1 MVSVFFP
8 GRKLTP
14 SSYGPLHQ
22 SHDAL
27 PGLIHE
33 VSAIIEGG
41 LRLSTMFDSMSRPGS
56 LAISTIRHGATI
68 GALAATLTAASSIR
82 GDRRASSA
90 SAVRSE
96 CFRYMPE

>member
-33 VSAIIEGG
+33 VSAIVEGG
-41 LRLSTMFDSMSRPGS
+41 FKFSTMLDSISRPGS
-56 LAISTIRHGATI
+56 LAINTIRHGVTI
-68 GALAATLTAASSIR
+68 GALPITLTAASSIR
-82 GDRRASSA
+82 GARRASRA
-90 SAVRSE
+90 RAVFSE
-96 CFRYMPE
+96 CFRYIPE